1 MVTYLIDS
9 DRVIPF
15 LRGRTAA
22 LELIASLDPLGLAI
36 SVITYAEVSEGV
48 DSGRAGE
55 RQSAGWREF
64 LKFVDVIPVDRA
76 VADRFAAIRAELR
89 ASGMLIPDMDLWI
102 AATALTHDLT
112 LVTGNLRHFDR
123 VPGLR
128 IHASA

>member
-1 MVTYLIDS
+1 MVTYLVDS

-15 LRGRTAA
+15 LRGRAAA

-89 ASGMLIPDMDLWI
+89 PSGMLIPDL
-102 AATALTHDLT
+102 
-112 LVTGNLRHFDR
+112 DR
-123 VPGLR
+123 GDR
-128 IHASA
+128 AHS